1 MRKPSSIATARSAV
15 RSSLDNG
22 AVLRY
27 QTIPVTPFQQNCSL
41 AWCDQTMEAALIDP
55 GGEVE
60 RLLAAVA
67 ERRLKLVALWL
78 THAHI
83 DHAGGTGRLAREL
96 GLPIIGPHPGDQFW
110 IDGLPQQSR
119 MFGFPPAEGFTP
131 TRWLVDA
138 DTVTLGQSTLAV
150 RHCPGHTPGHV
161 VFHSAEAGR
170 CFVGDV
176 LFAGSI
182 GRTDFPGGDHATLI
196 ASITQRLW
204 PMGDTTVFIPGHGP
218 ESSFGHERRHN
229 PYVGGT

>member
-1 MRKPSSIATARSAV
+1 M
-15 RSSLDNG
+15 
-22 AVLRY
+22 LRY
-27 QTIPVTPFQQNCSL
+27 HTVPVTPFQQNCSL
-41 AWCDQTMEAALIDP
+41 VWCDQTHEAALIDP

-60 RLLAAVA
+60 RLKAAVA
-67 ERRLKLVALWL
+67 ERQLKLVALWL

-83 DHAGGTGRLAREL
+83 DHAGGTGTLVREL

-110 IDGLPQQSR
+110 IDGLPQQSK
-119 MFGFPPAEGFTP
+119 MFGFPAAEPFAP
-131 TRWLVDA
+131 TRWLDDG
-138 DTVTLGQSTLAV
+138 DTVTLGHSTLAV

-161 VFHSAEAGR
+161 VFHSAEAQR

-204 PMGDTTVFIPGHGP
+204 PMGDETVFIPGHGP
-218 ESSFGHERRHN
+218 ESSFGHERRSN
-229 PYVGGT
+229 PFVTGT